1 MTKAV
6 FLFNPQS
13 DAATLTGGNWK
24 GGDTALGNVQNDRY
38 WRVARTASLLAT
50 DTQFDVDC
58 RALRTAHGFAIIV
71 PNATTKCR
79 VRVTAFPDVSYV
91 TPSFQSGWQDA
102 GVAGYAWKDEERA
115 PIISGVFAQ
124 PVTSRFWRVEIED
137 PDNLYGHIDVA
148 RFFLGEGLS
157 PTFNYAY
164 GATLT
169 FKNNAL
175 SSATLS
181 GGLVHKRRV
190 NPRLWQCNFEYLPDP
205 EVFGEVYDFLRY
217 VGFDREVFILPDPQ
231 AVSQSQA
238 RSFFGTIS
246 QLDPLTQAVVGRS
259 SFGFGV
265 EEKVAHASVRG
276 DVSLLP
282 YDRLK
287 ISDFA
292 PRILTSAEV
301 TVPASAS
308 FQRDYTVTITTGVG
322 IRVPTLDLAHTDF
335 APAIAGGVVVDLSYD
350 DLYVRD
356 FSPLVGVGQIVRT
369 PASASLQVD
378 YSPIIAS
385 GASAST
391 PSDTLLVADFA
402 PTLSGGYAVSV
413 PAVEYNIRDFAPAV
427 ASGGGAALPASMQ
440 KIRSYTPQIVT
451 GVNVHVPV
459 SGQVQTDFE
468 PLFGAGVFVLI
479 ADASRMTMRDAA
491 PSIAAGAM
499 LLIPTEQTVMRDFAI
514 ERLRGFGSGYDAG
527 FN

>member
-24 GGDTALGNVQNDRY
+24 SGDTSLSNVQNDRY
-38 WRVARTASLLAT
+38 WRVARSASLLPEE
-50 DTQFDVDC
+50 TQFDIDC
-58 RALRTAHGFAIIV
+58 RTLKTAHGFAIIV

-79 VRVTAFPDVSYV
+79 VRIAAYQDVSYA
-91 TPSFQSGWQDA
+91 TPTFQTAWTNA
-102 GVAGYAWKDEERA
+102 GVSGSAWKDEERA
-115 PIISGVFAQ
+115 PIISTVFAQ
-124 PVTSRFWRVEIED
+124 PVTSRFWRVEIDD

-148 RFFLGEGLS
+148 RFFLGEGIS
-157 PTFNYAY
+157 PSFNYSY

-169 FKNNAL
+169 FKNNVL
-175 SSATLS
+175 SSSTLS
-181 GGLVHKRRV
+181 GSLVHKRRV
-190 NPRLWQCNFEYLPDP
+190 NPRQWQCSFEYLPDH
-205 EVFGEVYDFLRY
+205 EAFGDVYDFLRY
-217 VGFDREVFILPDPQ
+217 VGFDREVFILPDSEEKAQ
-231 AVSQSQA
+231 LQA

-246 QLDPLTQAVVGRS
+246 QLDPLAQVVIGRS

-292 PRILTSAEV
+292 PRIITSAEV

-308 FQRDYTVTITTGVG
+308 LQLDYAVTITTGVG
-322 IRVPTLDLAHTDF
+322 IRVPTLDLDHADF
-335 APAIAGGVVVDLSYD
+335 APAIAGGVVVDLSCD
-350 DLYVRD
+350 DLYLRD
-356 FSPLVGVGQIVRT
+356 FSPLVGVGQVVRT
-369 PASASLQVD
+369 PASASVQVD
-378 YSPIIAS
+378 YSPTIVS
-385 GASAST
+385 GASASA
-391 PSDTLLVADFA
+391 PSDALLVADFA

-413 PAVEYNIRDFAPAV
+413 PAVEYNIRDFALAV
-427 ASGGGAALPASMQ
+427 ASGGGAVLPTSLQ
-440 KIRSYTPQIVT
+440 KIRSYAPQIVT
-451 GVNVHVPV
+451 GVNVLIPV

-468 PLFGAGVFVLI
+468 PLLGAGVFVLI